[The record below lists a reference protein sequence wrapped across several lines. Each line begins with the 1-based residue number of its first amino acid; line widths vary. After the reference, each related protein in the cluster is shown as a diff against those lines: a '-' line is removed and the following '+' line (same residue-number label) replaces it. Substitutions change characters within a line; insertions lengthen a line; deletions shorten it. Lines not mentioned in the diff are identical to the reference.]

1 MKNLLGSGDLSKSS
15 AIQMLDLADQIQQ
28 IKEVGGKSISPV
40 GLTVANLFYEDSTR
54 TRISF
59 ELAEKALSTNIIN
72 FSVNGSS
79 VSKGEGLID
88 TARTLQAMGADAI
101 VIRHPSSGAAKI
113 LADSD
118 WVSASVINAGDGTHE
133 HPTQALLDAF
143 TIRKRMF
150 GSESTGKDLQGIK
163 VLIVGDIAHSR
174 VARSNLVLLKTLGA
188 KVYLV
193 GPPTLLPSQ
202 GFESASETHYSLDDA
217 LEIVEPDVIMV
228 LRIQKERMSGFFIP
242 SEREYS
248 MLWGLSSERLS
259 RLSESVLIMHPGP
272 MNRGLEIDSLTAD
285 ANHSTVLEQ
294 VANGV
299 TVRIAVLQTLLSTDG
314 KNVGF

>member
-1 MKNLLGSGDLSKSS
+1 MKNLLSSGDLSKSK
-15 AIQMLDLADQIQQ
+15 AIQILDLADQIQE
-28 IKEVGGKSISPV
+28 IRAVGGELISLD

-59 ELAEKALSTNIIN
+59 ELAEKTLSANIIN
-72 FSVNGSS
+72 FSVKGSS
-79 VSKGEGLID
+79 VSKGEGLKD
-88 TARTLQAMGADAI
+88 TAKTLQAMGADAI
-101 VIRHPSSGAAKI
+101 VIRHPSSGAAKV
-113 LADSD
+113 LADSG

-150 GSESTGKDLQGIK
+150 GSNSTGKDLQGIK
-163 VLIVGDIAHSR
+163 VLIVGDISHSR

-188 KVYLV
+188 EVYLV
-193 GPPTLLPSQ
+193 GPPTLLPSK
-202 GFESASETHYSLDDA
+202 GFASASGIYYSLDGA
-217 LEIVEPDVIMV
+217 LKIVEPDVVMV
-228 LRIQKERMSGFFIP
+228 LRIQKERMSGLFIP

-248 MLWGLSSERLS
+248 RLWGLSSGRLS
-259 RLSESVLIMHPGP
+259 RLSQSALVMHPGP

-285 ANHSTVLEQ
+285 TNHSTVLEQ

-299 TVRIAVLQTLLSTDG
+299 TVRIAVLQTLLSIDG